1 MHSDKLQTDFESS
14 DVTGHWSLCS
24 SVLYTLIWYIPSP
37 GKKMKTL
44 IWKDTCTP
52 LFIALL
58 FTTAKKWKQPVSTNR
73 WMDKNMCIY
82 IHTHTHTH
90 THTMEYYSAIKMNE
104 ILSFAK
110 IWIDLEDIM
119 LREISQ
125 IKTNTVCYPLYVGI

>member
-1 MHSDKLQTDFESS
+1 
-14 DVTGHWSLCS
+14 
-24 SVLYTLIWYIPSP
+24 
-37 GKKMKTL
+37 
-44 IWKDTCTP
+44 
-52 LFIALL
+52 
-58 FTTAKKWKQPVSTNR
+58 
-73 WMDKNMCIY
+73 MDKNMCIY